1 MRHRITIE
9 GSDQTYVVSQAEQ
22 SVLDAMAGRPSAVAI
37 GCRSGGCGVC
47 RVQVLSGD
55 YQRGEMSAEQ
65 ISAECHSK
73 GYVLACR
80 IYPSSD
86 LHLRPIGKRPAPG
99 VVANADVAALL
110 HSLTKLARRG
120 ERPCTSPAP

>member
-1 MRHRITIE
+1 MPHRITIE
-9 GSDQTYVVSQAEQ
+9 GSDQAYVVSHDGQ

-55 YQRGEMSAEQ
+55 FQRGEMSVEQ

-80 IYPSSD
+80 IYPTSD
-86 LHLRPIGKRPAPG
+86 LHLRPIGKRTAPG
-99 VVANADVAALL
+99 VTANADVAALL
-110 HSLTKLARRG
+110 SSLSKLARCG
-120 ERPCTSPAP
+120 ERPCTTPTT